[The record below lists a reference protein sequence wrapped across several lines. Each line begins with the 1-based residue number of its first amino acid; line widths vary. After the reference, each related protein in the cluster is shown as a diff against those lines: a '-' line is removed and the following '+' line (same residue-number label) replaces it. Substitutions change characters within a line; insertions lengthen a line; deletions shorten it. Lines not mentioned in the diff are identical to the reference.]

1 MEIKSPLGR
10 IRSRT
15 ADQPKV
21 LSVPDES
28 SKQFTSRSTN
38 FNSEIDFD
46 NLPEHMKGKIEDLP
60 ELNEIPDLIES
71 EQNSYLNSKP
81 KQNPFATKSALPEG
95 AIEISP
101 EQFNKFQR
109 EKEKILEEQ
118 NKIDPRA
125 KEALNAL
132 LGFGVVEKKVP
143 INLSGKKYI
152 FYLSNLT
159 EDEEREVT
167 KIRGEIESLAIK
179 KETSEIL
186 DRVYDVRKTT
196 VKYALKK
203 IEFLD
208 LEGLNVFS
216 LDEVLSFFGFDS
228 ADQLFNTWGS
238 EVVSLLY
245 SGYADSVKEITSYLS
260 GPELSDNLKK

>member
-109 EKEKILEEQ
+109 EKEI
-118 NKIDPRA
+118 IDKAWIKKDIIWKYVDWA
-125 KEALNAL
+125 KKNNVPLFAGEFGTDNFIKNEYRVAWANDLMDVLNEL
-132 LGFGVVEKKVP
+132 NIPWTYWEYKSIYGWGFSFSV
-143 INLSGKKYI
+143 INMETDNPQSGL
-152 FYLSNLT
+152 FVN
-159 EDEEREVT
+159 
-167 KIRGEIESLAIK
+167 ESLIKAVESKLKAIPKSK
-179 KETSEIL
+179 K
-186 DRVYDVRKTT
+186 K
-196 VKYALKK
+196 
-203 IEFLD
+203 
-208 LEGLNVFS
+208 
-216 LDEVLSFFGFDS
+216 
-228 ADQLFNTWGS
+228 
-238 EVVSLLY
+238 
-245 SGYADSVKEITSYLS
+245 
-260 GPELSDNLKK
+260 

>member
-1 MEIKSPLGR
+1 MEINSPLGR
-10 IRSRT
+10 IRSKT
-15 ADQPKV
+15 AAQTKT

-60 ELNEIPDLIES
+60 ELNEVPDLVQEVV
-71 EQNSYLNSKP
+71 KP
-81 KQNPFATKSALPEG
+81 KHDPRFLTKSTLPEG
-95 AIEISP
+95 AVEISP

-109 EKEKILEEQ
+109 EKEKILEDQ
-118 NKIDPRA
+118 NKIDPKA

-132 LGFGVVEKKVP
+132 LGFGIVEKKVP
-143 INLSGKKYI
+143 VNLNGKKYV

-159 EDEEREVT
+159 EDEERELS
-167 KIRGEIESLAIK
+167 KIRGEMESLALK
-179 KETSEIL
+179 KETSKIL
-186 DRVYDVRKTT
+186 DRVHDLRKITI
-196 VKYALKK
+196 KYALKK

-216 LDEVLSFFGFDS
+216 IDEVLSFFGFDS
-228 ADQLFNTWGS
+228 IDQLFNTWGS
-238 EVVSLLY
+238 EIISLLY
-245 SGYADSVKEITSYLS
+245 SGYAESVNEITSYLS
-260 GPELSDNLKK
+260 GPELAENLKK